1 MAYGRKYN
9 IQFNLKADC
18 VFLRIIF
25 KTSNWI
31 YKPRYINNISN
42 IYLSRIEIK
51 IKTDNIKEE
60 NKKYLS
66 KKNML
71 ANTSLLPDGK
81 NVLSTQLYLK

>member
-18 VFLRIIF
+18 VFLRIII

-31 YKPRYINNISN
+31 YKPRYINNIYS
-42 IYLSRIEIK
+42 SRIEIK